1 MADFEALN
9 LTISAESSNASGSI
23 NSLVQ
28 SLHTLQSTLSSI
40 NTSQI
45 TQTLQGL
52 SRLVNGIT
60 AATSSFSA
68 NSGFANGI
76 VQGITNIASAID
88 AISDD
93 TIGRV
98 ERLAGALN
106 TLSTVAGNMP
116 NIEIQVPNIGGV
128 RGNGGRGGRSGAG
141 GATSFLGTYAGA
153 FTETVQSFSKRA
165 GGMLKIAGQG
175 AASSMRVLAG
185 AMQELYKGFGLG
197 HISSLQFLRDLGR
210 IAKYRILRSMI
221 KAFTSGV
228 VTGLQNLAH
237 YSTEANAALSQLS
250 TGSLYLKNSL
260 GAALYPAIA
269 SLIGIFN
276 TLIGV
281 IVRALNVINMLF
293 SVLGGKGTYIRATKQ
308 TKDFTKATGAAG
320 GAAKALKQELMGF
333 DEINALSPDGGG
345 GGGGGGGGML
355 DYGGMFE
362 EAPVEDW
369 VKQMV
374 DTGDFSPLGEK
385 IADKVNAALKKIN
398 WTDVREGAK
407 SVANAISSAL
417 NGFIGKIDARLVGK
431 SIAGVIN
438 AGSTL
443 VSEFWANTNWE
454 QLGEKVKTA
463 LVTALDELDAET
475 LGKAIVGKFK
485 AMIRFLNGWLRS
497 EGGSFL
503 GKLGTKIGEVI
514 NSAVAELDG
523 VELANAL
530 VGIIQGAAN
539 GAVNLINTVDFDT
552 LATEVLNFVSTAIK
566 GIPFGTISSAI
577 AAIINRAALFFTLP
591 ETQLVMRNVTKQVA
605 GFLISC
611 IKNIKWDEV
620 GKALAGIAN
629 ALVSGVSDALSENNS
644 SNQKGIIIS
653 LIEGFF
659 KEIDVSAVVN
669 LVNLGVNTSVGKT
682 ILLFSLVKALATTL
696 GVGAF
701 GKVMLFA
708 LPALLSIV
716 ASFNELKSAI
726 TNGDSLLTA
735 VAKLVGQVLFG
746 AAGAFLGWYVGG
758 PMGAA
763 LGFSIG
769 VLLSA
774 KIEEID
780 AEYGPG
786 SLKYQ
791 SKYNKESIE
800 KQIRER
806 LPSIKSSVGDT
817 DEYIRRL
824 TSSLSVLSGVQFSSD
839 STLAVLDR
847 VMPGLSAKL
856 GNGTA
861 STQEMKDAIDLLFA
875 EMLSNVNSGAWADYV
890 AQLGLVNSAASD
902 TSGTLTTAASDISG
916 TTDIISAN
924 AGNLYQTIS
933 DASAAADELSEST
946 DDLPAVIMIDG
957 SSMDGVKDS
966 AVEASNAVG
975 GLSTFLTM
983 IQRAFKNFTGSFT
996 PLAESANS
1004 ANISA
1009 ETLRDT
1015 IREIPTAKSTTLSTL
1030 NADVAKRSI
1039 DKVKK
1044 ALNGIHDKTIN
1055 IRIKAGLTAGAKSF
1069 LNELKKAADATTQTS
1084 ISNLLKFSQ
1093 FAQGGFPKSGE
1104 LFMANENGRQE
1115 LVGRIG
1121 SQPAVANQDQI
1132 GDAIFR
1138 YMDAHSA
1145 QRGGGFT
1152 ADELASAI
1160 VRGMK
1165 AAGLGT
1171 ARIGVKQ
1178 VTTAINQETQRSGKP
1193 AIQF

>member
-60 AATSSFSA
+60 AATSSFGA

-98 ERLAGALN
+98 ERLSGALN

-116 NIEIQVPNIGGV
+116 NVEIQVPNISGV

-141 GATSFLGTYAGA
+141 GASSFLGAYAGA

-165 GGMLKIAGQG
+165 GGMLKVAGQG

-185 AMQELYKGFGLG
+185 AMRELYKGFGLG
-197 HISSLQFLRDLGR
+197 HISSMQFLRDLGR

-269 SLIGIFN
+269 SLICIFN

-345 GGGGGGGGML
+345 GGGGGGGML

-385 IADKVNAALKKIN
+385 IADKVNAALEKIN
-398 WTDVREGAK
+398 WIDVREGAK

-417 NGFIGKIDARLVGK
+417 NGFIGKIDAHLVGK
-431 SIAGVIN
+431 AIAGVIN

-485 AMIRFLNGWLRS
+485 AMIRFLNGWLRG

-530 VGIIQGAAN
+530 VGIIQGAAD

-605 GFLISC
+605 DFLISC
-611 IKNIKWDEV
+611 IKKIKWDEV

-629 ALVSGVSDALSENNS
+629 ALVSGVSDALSEGKS
-644 SNQKGIIIS
+644 SDQKGIIIS
-653 LIEGFF
+653 TIEGFF
-659 KEIDVSAVVN
+659 NEIDVSAVVN
-669 LVNLGVNTSVGKT
+669 LIDLGVNTSVGKA
-682 ILLFSLVKALATTL
+682 ILLFSLVKALSTTI
-696 GVGAF
+696 GAKSF
-701 GKVMLFA
+701 RNTMIFA

-716 ASFNELKSAI
+716 ASFNELKTAI

-800 KQIRER
+800 KQLRER
-806 LPSIKSSVGDT
+806 LPAIKSSVGDT
-817 DEYIRRL
+817 DEYIRQL
-824 TSSLSVLSGVQFSSD
+824 TMSLSALSGVQFSSD

-861 STQEMKDAIDLLFA
+861 SMQEMEDAVDLLFA

-902 TSGTLTTAASDISG
+902 ASGTLTTAASDISG

-946 DDLPAVIMIDG
+946 DDLPTVIMIDG

-983 IQRAFKNFTGSFT
+983 IQRAFRNFTGSFT

-1004 ANISA
+1004 ANTSA

-1069 LNELKKAADATTQTS
+1069 LNELKNAADATTQTS